1 MKTAY
6 DILADVNEDFLY
18 CLLLTPNSLR
28 IFAPFTYQMSENSKE
43 NEEFVAEHDDGK
55 HAAQAL
61 EDLKCAELVGV
72 HITNRHRSVGWFTCI
87 MEDGKVQISDY
98 DKGGERFVTAC
109 AEYAADKANGT
120 TTSNAQWNSKGT
132 CYGS

>member
-6 DILADVNEDFLY
+6 DILEDVNEDFLH

-28 IFAPFTYQMSENSKE
+28 IFAPYSYSIPANDKE
-43 NEEFVAEHDDGK
+43 DEDFVAEYDDRK
-55 HAAQAL
+55 HAAKAL
-61 EDLKCAELVGV
+61 EDLKCADLVVV
-72 HITNRHRSVGWFTCI
+72 HITNRHQSVGWFTCI
-87 MEDGKVQISDY
+87 MEEGKVQISDY